1 MSLRRA
7 REQMFDGRFDHSLDD
22 KGRFLV
28 PIQYRKLI
36 SDGEWFVIRSR
47 NNRAIEVYPKKQ
59 GLALKKKIEDIS
71 AAEASGRNA
80 KFIEWIQRLSKESKE
95 ITIDNQ
101 NRILIP
107 KYMRDWA
114 KIDDVAVIIGTD
126 RGCFE
131 VWNSDV
137 FDETMDMEFYQY
149 EGRDE
154 ILNSFDLTVE
164 VPQVSQE
171 TNLEAEEGSE
181 GE

>member
-1 MSLRRA
+1 MSLRRV

-22 KGRFLV
+22 KGRVLV

-47 NNRAIEVYPKKQ
+47 SNRAIEVYPKTQ

-71 AAEASGRNA
+71 PAEASGRNS
-80 KFIEWIQRLSKESKE
+80 KFIEWIQRIAKESKE
-95 ITIDNQ
+95 ISIDNQ

-131 VWNSDV
+131 VWNSEI
-137 FDETMDMEFYQY
+137 FNETMDNDFYKF
-149 EGRDE
+149 EGRQE
-154 ILNSFDLTVE
+154 ILNDLNLTVE
-164 VPQVSQE
+164 LPKISKE
-171 TNLEAEEGSE
+171 ENSEAEEGSA